1 MAMGNFC
8 LIELIECRFATVL
21 GQCLDD
27 IVDDFGLCEMRG
39 DEMPPK
45 ELSSDERRAWCENK
59 NG

>member
-8 LIELIECRFATVL
+8 WKELIECRFATAL

-27 IVDDFGLCEMRG
+27 IADDFGLCEMQG

-45 ELSSDERRAWCENK
+45 ELPSDERRAWCVNK